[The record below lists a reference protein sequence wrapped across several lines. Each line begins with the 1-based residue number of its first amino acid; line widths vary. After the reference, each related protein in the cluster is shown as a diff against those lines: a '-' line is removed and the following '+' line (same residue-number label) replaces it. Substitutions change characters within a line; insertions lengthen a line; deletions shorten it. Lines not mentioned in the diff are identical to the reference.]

1 MDRTPSALFN
11 IVLVGTSVLF
21 LLTLVLVF
29 LPWAKTSPEITPIA
43 PSPQAS
49 TNSQP
54 VVLVASSSSIV
65 SPVLQTPPKKLEGS
79 TTTSS
84 QSIWKQIFHSSP
96 RYEGAPMRIESCA
109 AMLSQSPFYRD
120 QDMQAKRQYDELRA
134 QGDSRADWLETLAC
148 TPQAI
153 WISRALTTDIY
164 GLVDQ
169 KMRRADASGTI
180 PVLVVY
186 NAPHQGQYG
195 WGSGL
200 TPGEHYVHWI
210 REVSRAIGT
219 STAWVILEPDL
230 LGLSFEYSD
239 EDRARAVRDVKS
251 ALSVFR
257 STNPNVR
264 VYLDAGHSGW
274 KSAQVVAPV
283 LRVMG
288 IEDADGFVTNISNF
302 HTTNDE
308 LAYAS
313 ELSDLLGGAHFMI
326 DTGRNGK
333 GPLGRGEWC
342 NPTGRAIGA
351 FPTRKTE
358 VERLDALLWVK
369 NPGESDGTCNGG
381 PGAGVL
387 WIDEAVS
394 MVRTAFDLQGRQSI
408 VLARNSTTSEV
419 R

>member
-1 MDRTPSALFN
+1 M
-11 IVLVGTSVLF
+11 
-21 LLTLVLVF
+21 F
-29 LPWAKTSPEITPIA
+29 LPWEKSSSEITSIA
-43 PSPQAS
+43 LSPQEA

-54 VVLVASSSSIV
+54 GVLVASSSTVV
-65 SPVLQTPPKKLEGS
+65 SPVPQTPPKKLEPSTS
-79 TTTSS
+79 TTR
-84 QSIWKQIFHSSP
+84 QSLWTHFLHSSP
-96 RYEGAPMRIESCA
+96 RYEGALMRIEPCA
-109 AMLSQSPFYRD
+109 GMLAHSPFYRD

-148 TPQAI
+148 TPQAM

-200 TPGEHYVHWI
+200 TPGEQYAHWI

-239 EDRARAVRDVKS
+239 EDRARAVRDVKY

-264 VYLDAGHSGW
+264 VYLDAGHSDW
-274 KSAQVVAPV
+274 KPAQVVAPV
-283 LRVMG
+283 LRAMG
-288 IEDADGFVTNISNF
+288 VEDADGFVTNISNF

-308 LAYAS
+308 LTYAS
-313 ELSDLLGGAHFMI
+313 ELSDLLGGTHFMI
-326 DTGRNGK
+326 DTGRNGN

-342 NPTGRAIGA
+342 NPTGRAIGT
-351 FPTRKTE
+351 FPTQNTGI
-358 VERLDALLWVK
+358 ERLDALLWVK
-369 NPGESDGTCNGG
+369 NPGESDGTCGGG

-387 WIDEAVS
+387 WIDQAVS
-394 MVRTAFDLQGRQSI
+394 MVRKAFELEGRQSI
-408 VLARNSTTSEV
+408 VLSKNSTTAEV